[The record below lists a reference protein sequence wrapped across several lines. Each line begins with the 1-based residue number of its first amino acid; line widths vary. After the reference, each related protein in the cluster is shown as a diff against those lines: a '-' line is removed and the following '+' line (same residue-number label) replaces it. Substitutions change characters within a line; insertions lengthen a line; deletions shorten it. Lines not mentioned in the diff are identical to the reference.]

1 MLVVG
6 ILLAVVVAALAAALF
21 SRRRSHDDE
30 HSVEGYHRQLH
41 TLEAI
46 GVHVVDPDQ
55 APPPGESAQPV
66 FPESAVR
73 VAGTPIVRVTE
84 PKSLFVPPIAPPPV
98 PDPNAPVK
106 FDDASTSTFP
116 LTPGSERRKDRAMSA
131 MNRRPRRLAAPALA
145 VAAVTLLIVV
155 LLVTGSHK
163 VPPVHHQATSTS
175 AHSGTRKH
183 VHVRVHHSTTTTT
196 APPIISLP
204 TATSTH
210 AATYRVGSNAFTLV
224 LGATSGPCWVDAV
237 NSTTNA
243 TLFTAVLTPGEQHS
257 IAATGPVTLEVGA
270 PTSFAGTVDGTAF
283 VLPYGFQTPF
293 TLQFVPISASTT

>member
-6 ILLAVVVAALAAALF
+6 ILLVVVVAALAAAIF

-46 GVHVVDPDQ
+46 GVHVVDPDHEH
-55 APPPGESAQPV
+55 PSGESAQPV

-84 PKSLFVPPIAPPPV
+84 PKPLFVPPVAPPPV

-106 FDDASTSTFP
+106 FDDAASSTFP
-116 LTPGSERRKDRAMSA
+116 LAPGSERRKDRAMSA

-175 AHSGTRKH
+175 EHSGTRKRAH
-183 VHVRVHHSTTTTT
+183 VHESTTTTT
-196 APPIISLP
+196 APPIVSLP

-210 AATYRVGSNAFTLV
+210 AATYRVGSSAFTLV

-237 NSTTNA
+237 NTDTNA

-293 TLQFVPISASTT
+293 TLQFLPISGATT